1 MSIEKIKVRITENDQ
16 AMDVV
21 VFSKRADCI
30 EVVLGEGV
38 HNVKCQLTPTR
49 NGRAYAGSVMGRE
62 IVYERSRE
70 QVQADIDRLN
80 PNLREFTRRR

>member
-1 MSIEKIKVRITENDQ
+1 MTIEKIKVRITENDQ
-16 AMDVV
+16 AMEVV

-38 HNVKCQLTPTR
+38 HNVKCELTPTR
-49 NGRAYAGSVMGRE
+49 NGLAYAGSVMGRE
-62 IVYERSRE
+62 IVYERSRA
-70 QVQADIDRLN
+70 QVVADIDRLN

>member
-1 MSIEKIKVRITENDQ
+1 MTIEKIKVRITENDQ
-16 AMDVV
+16 AMEVV

-62 IVYERSRE
+62 IVYERSRD